1 MLNPFRSL
9 LNALSRATSALDT
22 FAAHIEQVNAGLPG
36 ELNPPAGA
44 TMPIAELEHSATNGH
59 KTRAGKPTSAARS

>member
-1 MLNPFRSL
+1 MFTL
-9 LNALSRATSALDT
+9 LKSFLAAIQRATSAVDT

-36 ELNPPAGA
+36 ELNPPNGV

-59 KTRAGKPTSAARS
+59 KAGGKRTAARS